1 MHPASGWYAPDRN
14 ASKEK
19 PMSDPFCFGLRTG
32 AILMGLAGSCM
43 MPPASAEDIFLAP
56 SQAEYRDAFASAT
69 AIYQSR
75 QQDYVVFANML
86 AQGWVHAHRE
96 QAPTEAQLWE
106 LPTANDWVG
115 CIAYQFPKP
124 EIFERVKFRS
134 YAHTATLTRW
144 ITEHEKS
151 ATKIQGGRDLIRK
164 LKELPDW
171 ATRCEN
177 LVRSDDRSA
186 I

>member
-1 MHPASGWYAPDRN
+1 MRALVRIRSSRG
-14 ASKEK
+14 SKEK
-19 PMSDPFCFGLRTG
+19 PMSDLFRFRRQM
-32 AILMGLAGSCM
+32 AWVLMGLLGLCA
-43 MPPASAEDIFLAP
+43 MPLACAEDLFLAP
-56 SQAEYRDAFASAT
+56 SQTEYRDAFANAT

-75 QQDYVVFANML
+75 QQDYVVFADML
-86 AQGWVHAHRE
+86 AQGWVHAHHD

-106 LPTANDWVG
+106 LPTANDWIG

-124 EIFERVKFRS
+124 EIFERVQFRS
-134 YAHTATLTRW
+134 YTHTTTLTRW
-144 ITEHEKS
+144 ISEHEKP
-151 ATKIQGGRDLIRK
+151 ARKIQGGRDLIRR

-177 LVRSDDRSA
+177 LVRSDDRST